1 MTRRIEFLVHGTPPP
16 KKDGANSMWAK
27 RTEIPR
33 LIALRQAASDAMRGT
48 SPLRS
53 RIHIELE
60 VHCPVEAGD
69 LDNLVTGVCD
79 GLQAADPGAKLDPHW
94 ALPDLAAV
102 RPDVSI
108 AIADDAQVVAI
119 GAARAVGHDGPVWY
133 RVALEGED

>member
-1 MTRRIEFLVHGTPPP
+1 
-16 KKDGANSMWAK
+16 MWAK

-33 LIALRQAASDAMRGT
+33 VIALRQAARDAMHGA
-48 SPLRS
+48 SPLRA
-53 RIHIELE
+53 RIRLELE

-79 GLQAADPGAKLDPHW
+79 GLQAADPRIKLDPQW
-94 ALPDLAAV
+94 ALPDLTAV
-102 RPDVSI
+102 RPGVSI

-119 GAARAVGHDGPVWY
+119 VAGRAVDHDGPVWY